1 MQVQLWSRCWLLA
14 RALFA
19 SQLVAEC
26 LISDGARLESYHVRV
41 W

>member
-26 LISDGARLESYHVRV
+26 LIPGGARLGSYHVRV
-41 W
+41 G